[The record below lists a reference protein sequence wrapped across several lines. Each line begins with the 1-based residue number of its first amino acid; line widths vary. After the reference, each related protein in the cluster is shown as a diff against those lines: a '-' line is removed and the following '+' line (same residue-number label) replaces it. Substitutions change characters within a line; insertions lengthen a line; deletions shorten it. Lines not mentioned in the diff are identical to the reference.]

1 MVVSGNSLSYFK
13 KDDNSSPSLGIIDLP
28 GMRVTIIIAAANK
41 AVSGDS
47 FIFVNNC

>member
-28 GMRVTIIIAAANK
+28 GMRVTIIAAAKK
-41 AVSGDS
+41 AS
-47 FIFVNNC
+47 FS